1 MNLSEITMEYEIIIG
16 KPVVIRLQ
24 VTPMYRPNLTYF
36 MQKCQKSKS
45 EENQLLS
52 FSCSRSG
59 IKRDGEQS
67 KADIY
72 ALLDCFEGFGE

>member
-1 MNLSEITMEYEIIIG
+1 MNLSEIAREYEIITG
-16 KPVVIRLQ
+16 KPVVVMLQ

-36 MQKCQKSKS
+36 MQKDLKSKS

-52 FSCSRSG
+52 FSRSRSG

-67 KADIY
+67 KVDIY
-72 ALLDCFEGFGE
+72 ALLDCFEGF